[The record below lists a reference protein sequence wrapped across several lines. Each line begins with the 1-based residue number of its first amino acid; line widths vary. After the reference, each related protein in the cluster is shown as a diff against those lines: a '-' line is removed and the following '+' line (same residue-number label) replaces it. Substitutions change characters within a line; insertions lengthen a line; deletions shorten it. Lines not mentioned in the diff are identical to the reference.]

1 MTRENT
7 ALGSLKVLDL
17 SNENCVYC
25 GKLLSGMGADVIKVE
40 RPGGDPTRNYGPFF
54 QDVTHPEKSLYF
66 AYLNTGKKSIT
77 LNLENRDGQEIF
89 KKLVKVSDII
99 LETFPV
105 GYLESLG
112 LAYTDLKK
120 INPGIIMTSVTP
132 FGQTGPHKNWHASS
146 EIIASAM
153 GGVQFENGEPTS
165 KPVQFGNFL
174 VGYAAGTYAAVGTM
188 AAYHNRLFTEE
199 GNHIDISLQDICAS
213 WLDATYGNYQYP
225 PYRITPRWGSQ
236 SPTWVPSR
244 LFRAKDGHFFLVGSN
259 RWNLVA
265 AWLVEE
271 GVDIGD
277 LVDPKYEG
285 TNSRDLLWAQK
296 ERINDLVNELGM
308 KHTKREIMIE
318 GQKREIP
325 TTLVSTVKDIYDDPQ
340 LKEREYFVEVEHP
353 VLGKINYPGAPYKF
367 IESPWQI
374 GGPAPLI
381 GQHNEEIYGELGF
394 SKEDLI
400 NLKQGGAI

>member
-1 MTRENT
+1 VTKENT

-17 SNENCVYC
+17 ANENGVYC

-40 RPGGDPTRNYGPFF
+40 KPGGDPTRNYGPFF
-54 QDVTHPEKSLYF
+54 QDSPHPEKSHYF

-77 LNLENRDGQEIF
+77 LDLENRDGQEIF
-89 KKLVKVSDII
+89 KKLVQISDVV

-112 LAYTDLKK
+112 LDYPALKTL
-120 INPGIIMTSVTP
+120 NPGIIMTSITP

-153 GGVQFENGEPTS
+153 GGVQFENGEPTE
-165 KPVQFGNFL
+165 KPVQLGNFL
-174 VGYAAGTYAAVGTM
+174 IGYAAGIYAAVGTM
-188 AAYHNRLFTEE
+188 AAYHNRFFTGE
-199 GNHIDISLQDICAS
+199 GNHVDISLQDICAS

-225 PYRITPRWGSQ
+225 PYRVTQRWGSQ

-244 LFRAKDGHFFLVGSN
+244 LFRAKDGNIFLAGSN
-259 RWNLVA
+259 RWNLLA
-265 AWLVEE
+265 AWLVDEDI
-271 GVDIGD
+271 DIGD

-285 TNSRDLLWAQK
+285 TNARDLLWAQK
-296 ERINDLVNELGM
+296 ERINDLVNQLGM
-308 KHTKREIMIE
+308 KHTKQEMMIE

-325 TTLVSTVKDIYDDPQ
+325 TTLVSTVKDIYNDPQ
-340 LKEREYFVEVEHP
+340 LKERMYFVEEEHP
-353 VLGKINYPGAPYKF
+353 VMGKLSYPGAPYKF
-367 IESPWQI
+367 MESPWQI

-381 GQHNEEIYGELGF
+381 GQHNEEIYSELGF
-394 SKEDLI
+394 SKKDLI
-400 NLKQGGAI
+400 DLKQSGAI